1 MTDKLIG
8 EALVEKIRQLT
19 NKENDM
25 SKSRLAVACGYV
37 HDNGLPDF
45 VGFYNALKEAKGI
58 EESEAEPI
66 SDERK
71 KEIYGEIRRELSNYS
86 EYLAD
91 RELEHANRLII
102 QQRIKKLKRNLA
114 DTMGRVQKMLANSL
128 GSRFK
133 LRLRIA
139 KKTGLSALLSNEG
152 LSDLAEHYWDID
164 QHEKCI
170 ETLSMLLKR
179 TPESAFAYRYRAE
192 CKLKTKDHS
201 GAEEDARRVLQL
213 RTTNINATGAYEVL
227 RDLEEAIGNDEV
239 AQKIQQK
246 IDELKRLPSML
257 YFINEEEEFTYKI
270 HDFDRYWKRYRK
282 EAYPALKKALKK
294 SSDLPIDLDSLFECS
309 KIICTD
315 EALEDWE
322 RESICIRATDELSK
336 FPLMFSES
344 EEEEALRQKLDLP
357 LRQFIVNLR
366 KGWSDHYANIAVEI
380 IATVKENLDET
391 DINDRRKTVHQSVS
405 AIQKEIYKSITDEC
419 ESCIL
424 EMDKLVKFAKSKSP
438 FTEEPDPTLIIEDI
452 EDGRLSA
459 IWGNPKANAGT
470 GHSYTYLVDFEGD
483 AYVKEFEGSIS
494 FSDEDNAP
502 YIAATIVQDVYG
514 EYDREIA
521 VAMMEAYGLFEESV
535 KEAK

>member
-1 MTDKLIG
+1 MKKKSSLTRYMTLIDTG
-8 EALVEKIRQLT
+8 
-19 NKENDM
+19 
-25 SKSRLAVACGYV
+25 
-37 HDNGLPDF
+37 
-45 VGFYNALKEAKGI
+45 KGI
-58 EESEAEPI
+58 E
-66 SDERK
+66 
-71 KEIYGEIRRELSNYS
+71 RRP
-86 EYLAD
+86 
-91 RELEHANRLII
+91 
-102 QQRIKKLKRNLA
+102 
-114 DTMGRVQKMLANSL
+114 T
-128 GSRFK
+128 
-133 LRLRIA
+133 
-139 KKTGLSALLSNEG
+139 SA
-152 LSDLAEHYWDID
+152 
-164 QHEKCI
+164 Q
-170 ETLSMLLKR
+170 
-179 TPESAFAYRYRAE
+179 
-192 CKLKTKDHS
+192 
-201 GAEEDARRVLQL
+201 
-213 RTTNINATGAYEVL
+213 
-227 RDLEEAIGNDEV
+227 
-239 AQKIQQK
+239 
-246 IDELKRLPSML
+246 
-257 YFINEEEEFTYKI
+257 
-270 HDFDRYWKRYRK
+270 
-282 EAYPALKKALKK
+282 KALKK